1 MRSIIIKQN
10 DSLYFV
16 CSKENEKDGRQS
28 QHLEVSSHQVKVRL
42 WLWQDCPYVLESP
55 WEDLLAYQ

>member
-42 WLWQDCPYVLESP
+42 
-55 WEDLLAYQ
+55 

>member
-10 DSLYFV
+10 DSLCFV

-28 QHLEVSSHQVKVRL
+28 QHLEVSSYQVKVR
-42 WLWQDCPYVLESP
+42 LWQDCPYVPESP